1 MATAIAEIIING
13 IVFDLKNWRSGM
25 SNLDNFV
32 EVIDNLFNILVQR
45 NIDYLLVGG
54 VALLSYI
61 EGRNTQDIDLI
72 LSSSALESL
81 SEITILERNNNFAR
95 GNFSGL
101 QVDILLTQNNLFDL
115 ILQQFASVQQFGER
129 SIRCV
134 SVEGLVILKFYA
146 LPSLYRQGKFDR
158 VSIYENDILLLLLQ
172 YSVNLKPIF
181 QILSNHLLSSDLET
195 VQEIAVEIEAKV
207 KRFAAQRQRL
217 EEG

>member
-1 MATAIAEIIING
+1 MAAAVAEIIRNG
-13 IVFDLKNWRSGM
+13 IVFDLKNWRTGM

-32 EVIDNLFNILVQR
+32 EIIDNLFNILAER

-61 EGRNTQDIDLI
+61 DGRNTQDIDLI
-72 LSSSALESL
+72 LSISALESL
-81 SEITILERNNNFAR
+81 SEITIFEENNNFAR
-95 GNFSGL
+95 GDFSGL
-101 QVDILLTQNNLFDL
+101 QVDILLTQNKLFDK
-115 ILQQFASVQQFGER
+115 ILQEFATVQQFGER
-129 SIRCV
+129 LIRCV

-181 QILSNHLLSSDLET
+181 QILSDYLLSSDLET
-195 VQEIAVEIEAKV
+195 VKEIAAEIEAKV
-207 KRFAAQRQRL
+207 KRFDAQKRRL

>member
-1 MATAIAEIIING
+1 
-13 IVFDLKNWRSGM
+13 
-25 SNLDNFV
+25 
-32 EVIDNLFNILVQR
+32 
-45 NIDYLLVGG
+45 
-54 VALLSYI
+54 
-61 EGRNTQDIDLI
+61 
-72 LSSSALESL
+72 
-81 SEITILERNNNFAR
+81 
-95 GNFSGL
+95 
-101 QVDILLTQNNLFDL
+101 VDILLTQNNLFDL

-207 KRFAAQRQRL
+207 KRFAAQKKRL
-217 EEG
+217 EEGYE

>member
-158 VSIYENDILLLLLQ
+158 VSIYENDILLLRLQ

-181 QILSNHLLSSDLET
+181 QILSEHLLSSDLET

-207 KRFAAQRQRL
+207 KRFVAQKKRL